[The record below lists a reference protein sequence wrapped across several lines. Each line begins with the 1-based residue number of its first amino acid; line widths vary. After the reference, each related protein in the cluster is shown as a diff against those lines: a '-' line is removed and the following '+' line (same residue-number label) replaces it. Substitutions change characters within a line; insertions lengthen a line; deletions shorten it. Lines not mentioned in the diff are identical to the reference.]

1 MEHIMAS
8 RRSLAPIALF
18 AYNRAD
24 VLNNT
29 IAALEANDLADQ
41 SDLYV
46 FLDVP
51 KPGNSRD
58 A

>member
-1 MEHIMAS
+1 MAS